1 MLQVLD
7 HDDRSHELLA
17 VTAVDFCYSV
27 IDSYTL
33 LEPHTPHKPRKENL
47 SWLCL
52 CRELDLDGQHAADSV
67 RVSLRAVC
75 LAQGQLGAMP
85 QPFRTAEGS

>member
-33 LEPHTPHKPRKENL
+33 LEPHL
-47 SWLCL
+47 YLY
-52 CRELDLDGQHAADSV
+52 G
-67 RVSLRAVC
+67 LRAPRHLDVSC
-75 LAQGQLGAMP
+75 DLAEEAAPAMVIEI
-85 QPFRTAEGS
+85 AG